1 MKLIKECFE
10 CNPCSEADI
19 AECVCDHLPSEEE
32 IRQRIINLNPSL
44 DECCLAALVSRLRD
58 AVRCYMECLAE
69 EFGVLALDSVDAVEV
84 ILRDLRDEGVE
95 DPDLAALFAAGEI
108 EKESDFALQ
117 VGSGA
122 SEDSTE
128 EDLEEVPAEGYWR
141 IIYRHPTG
149 IYATLVCRGD
159 EDAARDV
166 LNAEY
171 EPRESHFTSITRRE
185 FEELLKEGVPEL
197 KLPTEAESTGD
208 GECPAVSED
217 ETPEAAEVD
226 VEKEFLEASAK
237 DLESDLFEEDLDV
250 SVNTDQQSVS
260 VAEKDSNLDIE
271 INSEDDRDVERD
283 AEMELQ
289 ELAEDPKYAK
299 AFAYLMSTLR
309 ADAESASPTSSFQ
322 VNAESAEEPI
332 EKPADSIVSSAE
344 AFKEDTLTIEDLSK
358 ATPYML
364 RNDGDFQV
372 VSPLHPYIKYGHEST
387 KAAIEALADS
397 RFRSLE
403 WFYHNTNSQDTR
415 QLIGS
420 VVAYLVD
427 EGLVDSS
434 KAGFCSDLIDV
445 YHPVGEDISGFVEEL
460 AANTNQEF
468 CRVRTS
474 GLLFRGNSDDI
485 YFRISSIRFNWFDL
499 IWSLVAKYRNNIST
513 VTICKDSNTFSG
525 RYEPYRIQGTALDHL
540 AVNDFLTLPGN
551 PVVESLQSGTVAI
564 ADANILLGTGK
575 LISEAYDS
583 RLHPVHIS
591 SFYKTQVEEVLQ
603 EDLAHLLSR
612 SESPSRELE
621 LETDPPKGPEE
632 SYVAEQLG
640 ILIKDE
646 YDAIEGY
653 NKFLQELEA
662 NNLGDES
669 DRKVVCDI
677 LAEENVH
684 VGQLQELLKRVA
696 PTAENIDVG
705 AEEAQEQLGEEDKRD
720 ED

>member
-10 CNPCSEADI
+10 YNPCSEADT

-44 DECCLAALVSRLRD
+44 DECCLEAVTSRLRD

-95 DPDLAALFAAGEI
+95 DPDLVALFAAGET

-117 VGSGA
+117 VDSGV

-128 EDLEEVPAEGYWR
+128 EDSEEVPAEDCWR

-149 IYATLVCRGD
+149 IYATLVCKGD
-159 EDAARDV
+159 KDAARDV
-166 LNAEY
+166 LSAEY
-171 EPRESHFTSITRRE
+171 EPRESHFTSITRGE

-197 KLPTEAESTGD
+197 KLSTEVGSIEDS
-208 GECPAVSED
+208 ECPAVSED
-217 ETPEAAEVD
+217 EVPETAEVD
-226 VEKEFLEASAK
+226 VEKEFFEAPAK
-237 DLESDLFEEDLDV
+237 ELESDLFEEDLDV

-271 INSEDDRDVERD
+271 INSEDDGDVERD
-283 AEMELQ
+283 AEVELQ

-309 ADAESASPTSSFQ
+309 ADAESASPTSNVQ
-322 VNAESAEEPI
+322 VNAESAKEPI
-332 EKPADSIVSSAE
+332 ERPTSS
-344 AFKEDTLTIEDLSK
+344 
-358 ATPYML
+358 
-364 RNDGDFQV
+364 
-372 VSPLHPYIKYGHEST
+372 
-387 KAAIEALADS
+387 
-397 RFRSLE
+397 
-403 WFYHNTNSQDTR
+403 
-415 QLIGS
+415 
-420 VVAYLVD
+420 
-427 EGLVDSS
+427 
-434 KAGFCSDLIDV
+434 
-445 YHPVGEDISGFVEEL
+445 
-460 AANTNQEF
+460 
-468 CRVRTS
+468 
-474 GLLFRGNSDDI
+474 
-485 YFRISSIRFNWFDL
+485 
-499 IWSLVAKYRNNIST
+499 
-513 VTICKDSNTFSG
+513 
-525 RYEPYRIQGTALDHL
+525 
-540 AVNDFLTLPGN
+540 
-551 PVVESLQSGTVAI
+551 
-564 ADANILLGTGK
+564 
-575 LISEAYDS
+575 
-583 RLHPVHIS
+583 
-591 SFYKTQVEEVLQ
+591 
-603 EDLAHLLSR
+603 
-612 SESPSRELE
+612 ELE